1 MSRQKMTRRD
11 FISAGAR
18 SAAAVAVGG
27 AAGSRLMAA
36 TGAEE
41 QPDILNYEPGMR
53 YRRLGKAGLMLSEV
67 SLGGH
72 WRTRE
77 GARYW
82 GSFPGDQP
90 PLDVQRDREDVV
102 GRAIDLG
109 VNYVDITTPAEAT
122 VYGRVLKSLGERMW
136 VGYSDYIL
144 CIRDPANRT
153 PEKIMFEIEEG
164 LRRMQVDCIDIFRP
178 QALTDGNHTDDELAV
193 VVETAMKAKEQG
205 KIRHLG
211 MSSHSR
217 EFHMRV
223 MDKFPEF
230 EMLIFPLTPISEPD
244 ELHGVFPMAQEKNV
258 GLVTIKPFAGGTLFR
273 AAQRESGT
281 PVDDMEIAALSVKKI
296 ISNEYITATV
306 LGMTTID
313 ELENNLTVRN
323 EPRKLSQAE
332 QDTLNTRWTHTFANL
347 PPEYAFLHDWR
358 VV

>member
-1 MSRQKMTRRD
+1 MSRHKMTRRG
-11 FISAGAR
+11 FISASAR
-18 SAAAVAVGG
+18 TAAAVAATG
-27 AAGSRLMAA
+27 AAGSHLMAA
-36 TGAEE
+36 TGSEGTPEA
-41 QPDILNYEPGMR
+41 LNYEPGMR
-53 YRRLGKAGLMLSEV
+53 YRRLGKTNLMLSEI

-77 GARYW
+77 GERYW

-122 VYGRVLKSLGERMW
+122 VYGRVLRSLGERMW

-144 CIRDPANRT
+144 CIRNPANRT

-164 LRRMQVDCIDIFRP
+164 LRRMGTDCIDIFRP

-223 MDKFPEF
+223 MEKFPEF

-244 ELHGVFPMAQEKNV
+244 ELHGVFPMAQEKDV
-258 GLVTIKPFAGGTLFR
+258 GLVTIKPFAGGALFR
-273 AAQRESGT
+273 SARREAAEA
-281 PVDDMEIAALSVKKI
+281 VDDMEIAALSVKKI
-296 ISNEYITATV
+296 IANEHITATV

-313 ELENNLTVRN
+313 ELENNLTVRQQ
-323 EPRKLSQAE
+323 PRQLSQAQQE
-332 QDTLNTRWTHTFANL
+332 MLDTRWTHTFANL